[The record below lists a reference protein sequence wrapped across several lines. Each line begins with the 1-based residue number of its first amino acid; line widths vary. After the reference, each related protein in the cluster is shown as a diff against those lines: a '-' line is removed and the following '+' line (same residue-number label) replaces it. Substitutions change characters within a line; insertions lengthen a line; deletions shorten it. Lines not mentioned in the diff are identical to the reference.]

1 MDNPLSNIFTPCYR
15 VFAFCT
21 FDFDMKT
28 GRILIVDDNQSAL
41 SALRLMLQSDFE
53 EIECLANPN
62 LIKEQLDRNDFD
74 VALLDMN
81 FSAGLNTGNEGLYW
95 LQEIKKWSPQIEVIM
110 ITAYGDV
117 ELAVK
122 ALKLGAVD
130 FVLKPWD
137 NEKLRATLQSALKL
151 RQSHQKLSEMKQ
163 RESYLKDALQSSNEL
178 IGQSEAMQKVLRMAE
193 KVAATD
199 ANVLITGENGTGKA
213 VIAEQIHR
221 LSARHQ
227 GLLMNVDM
235 GAIPENLFES
245 ELFGYKKGAFTDAKS
260 DKPGKFQL
268 ADKGTLFLDE
278 IGNLTMPLQSKILV
292 ALESRTVFPLG
303 TSKSVPVDIR
313 LIAASNANLD
323 QMVQEGSFRQDLL
336 YRINT
341 IQIELPPLR
350 ERGED
355 IELLATHFLKVYQK
369 KYQKSHL
376 RLGTQALRKL
386 NNYHWP
392 GNVRELQHTI
402 EKAVI
407 LSEGDVLMPA
417 DFDLKAVNSS
427 MPKELPSLSE
437 MEKDLIINAMDRYQG
452 NLSLVAEKLG
462 VTRQTLYNKIKRY
475 AL

>member
-1 MDNPLSNIFTPCYR
+1 
-15 VFAFCT
+15 
-21 FDFDMKT
+21 MKA
-28 GRILIVDDNQSAL
+28 GKILIVDDNKSAL
-41 SALRLMLQSDFE
+41 SALRLMLQSTFE
-53 EIECLANPN
+53 EVVCLSNPN
-62 LIKEQLDRNDFD
+62 LILATLEKHDFD

-95 LQEIKKWSPQIEVIM
+95 LREIKKACPHIEVIM

-122 ALKLGAVD
+122 ALKLGSTD

-137 NEKLRATLQSALKL
+137 NEKLLATLQAALKL
-151 RQSHQKLSEMKQ
+151 RQSHQQLDTLKQ
-163 RESYLKDALQSSNEL
+163 RESFLKGELQKEHTL
-178 IGQSEAMQKVLRMAE
+178 IGRSPVMQKVMRMVE

-213 VIAEQIHR
+213 VIAEQIHQ
-221 LSARHQ
+221 LSARHK

-235 GAIPENLFES
+235 GAIPESLFES
-245 ELFGYKKGAFTDAKS
+245 ELFGYRKGAFTDAKT
-260 DKPGKFQL
+260 DKAGKFQL

-278 IGNLTMPLQSKILV
+278 IGNLTTPLQSKILV

-313 LIAASNANLD
+313 LIAASNANLEK
-323 QMVQEGSFRQDLL
+323 MVQEGSFRQDLL

-355 IELLATHFLKVYQK
+355 IELLASHFLKVFQK
-369 KYQKSHL
+369 KYDKTNL
-376 RLGTQALRKL
+376 KLGSQSLKKL
-386 NNYHWP
+386 NSYHWP
-392 GNVRELQHTI
+392 GNVRELQHTL

-407 LSEGDVLMPA
+407 LAESDVLMPA
-417 DFDLKAVNSS
+417 DFDLKAVNHS
-427 MPKELPSLSE
+427 MHTDLPSLSE
-437 MEKDLIINAMDRYQG
+437 MEKELIINAMDRYEG
-452 NLSLVAEKLG
+452 NLSMVAEKLG
-462 VTRQTLYNKIKRY
+462 ITRQTLYNKIKRY